1 MRGNGLQPSRSQSFE
16 VVVRMCSLLL
26 DEVLGLFDRGV
37 ALVQKLVVEVL
48 EARVS
53 LKMVG
58 LIVEESVELG
68 EVRGILGLAVGL
80 RAMVGMTMNISK
92 VLLSVLHVLAIIDLV
107 VLTLAISDLPSISGA
122 DVGVLAEV

>member
-80 RAMVGMTMNISK
+80 RAMVGMTMNIS
-92 VLLSVLHVLAIIDLV
+92 
-107 VLTLAISDLPSISGA
+107 
-122 DVGVLAEV
+122 

>member
-1 MRGNGLQPSRSQSFE
+1 LRGNGLQPSRSQSFE

>member
-1 MRGNGLQPSRSQSFE
+1 
-16 VVVRMCSLLL
+16 MCSLLL